1 MEFDRI
7 DRKFNATARQLTMLG
22 ILSLPLILGGCP
34 MGEEVESQAST
45 PPPGSNNNAPSI
57 SGTPS
62 QIIKVGVNYSFAP
75 AASDPDLDPLTFNIV
90 NRPNWAT
97 FDSNSGVLDG
107 VPLLGSEGT
116 YNDIVI
122 AVDDGQTSTGL
133 QAFSITV
140 EPADAPNM
148 PPEISGTPAA
158 FVVAGF
164 DYSFTPTAMDPDGDT
179 LVFSI
184 LRKPAWATFNTLT
197 GQLFGTPAA
206 NEVDL
211 YDNIAITVSDVL
223 LSSSLPAF
231 SITVNASNQAPSI
244 SGTPAV
250 DAVVDSPY
258 AFSPTA
264 TDPDGNT
271 LSFSINNRPSWATFN
286 LTSGRL
292 SGTPLAGDVGTYSDI
307 RITVSDGEITATLA
321 PFTISVTQV
330 TLGTI
335 TLSWTP
341 PTQNTDG
348 STLTDRKGY
357 RIDYGTAPGNYPNRV
372 IMDNPGL
379 SMLVVDNLLPGTY
392 YVVLTAINLQD
403 IESDYSNM
411 AQKTLN

>member
-7 DRKFNATARQLTMLG
+7 NRQFNATARQLTMLG

-211 YDNIAITVSDVL
+211 YDNIAITVSDGL

-258 AFSPTA
+258 AFAPTA

-348 STLTDRKGY
+348 STLTDLKGY
-357 RIDYGTAPGNYPNRV
+357 RIYYGTSPGNYPNRV

-379 SMLVVDNLLPGTY
+379 SMVVVDNLLPGTY